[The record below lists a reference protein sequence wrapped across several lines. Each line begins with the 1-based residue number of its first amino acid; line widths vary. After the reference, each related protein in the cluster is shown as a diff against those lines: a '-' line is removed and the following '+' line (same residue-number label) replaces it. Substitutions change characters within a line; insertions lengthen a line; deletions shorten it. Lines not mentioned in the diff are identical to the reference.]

1 MNHVQI
7 SKNVTKKS
15 ASNLALAFVLL
26 PKHKQEAMCVLY
38 AFCRE
43 VDDVADN
50 EDQSSEEKRIELK
63 RWRED
68 LQRAYRDEVPELPI
82 IKELQPVIKEFDL
95 PSKHLEALI
104 DGMEMD
110 LTKTRYDSWED
121 LAGYCYHVASVVGIL
136 SVKVFGYQHP
146 SSDDYGYHLGQALQL
161 TNILRDVRVD
171 ALKGRIYLKKS
182 PKQSHK
188 RQGVTISLP
197 AITFIQT
204 NESYS

>member
-95 PSKHLEALI
+95 PSKLSAFTRTRNNSHLFACRL
-104 DGMEMD
+104 
-110 LTKTRYDSWED
+110 
-121 LAGYCYHVASVVGIL
+121 
-136 SVKVFGYQHP
+136 
-146 SSDDYGYHLGQALQL
+146 
-161 TNILRDVRVD
+161 
-171 ALKGRIYLKKS
+171 
-182 PKQSHK
+182 
-188 RQGVTISLP
+188 
-197 AITFIQT
+197 
-204 NESYS
+204 